1 MIVLLTKTSYNKECI
16 NALESTLHCAH
27 RYFNEHVCP
36 GVCKGCKF
44 KVLCTDLDK
53 AAEHARELKELAS
66 L

>member
-16 NALESTLHCAH
+16 NVLEDVLGCAN
-27 RYFNEHVCP
+27 YFFDKRHCP
-36 GVCKGCKF
+36 GVCKGCKL

-53 AAEHARELKELAS
+53 AFEHAIELKEQAS

>member
-16 NALESTLHCAH
+16 NALESTLQCAN

-36 GVCKGCKF
+36 GVCKGCKL

-53 AAEHARELKELAS
+53 AFVHARELKEQAS